1 MSKNCNLSPGLF
13 MPILGI
19 AEFHAEHNSHDE
31 EGLGYFSKETIS
43 TSCVYDM

>member
-1 MSKNCNLSPGLF
+1 MSENCNLSPGLF
-13 MPILGI
+13 MPILGV